1 MLESNWH
8 GYEAKPFLFEGR
20 EAIVVFPK
28 KARPGNPWTLKTEY
42 RTAFPDVELRLL
54 AEGFHAAFVTN
65 ENRWF
70 TPDEIEL
77 KARFIRYVSQTFGL
91 APKCVPV
98 GMSCGGGYAVK
109 LAGMHPE
116 LVQCMY
122 IDAPVLN
129 YCSVPG
135 KNYVKFNDE
144 VWHAEFC
151 KAYPGI
157 QRWQLPGFR
166 EHPICFADVI
176 REQRIPTVMVWGKE
190 DLTVPYPDNGLL
202 LEQALEGTGILQ
214 VHAVAC
220 RGHHPHGFIG
230 DNSPIV
236 NFILENCQ

>member
-1 MLESNWH
+1 MFESNWH

-20 EAIVVFPK
+20 EAVVVFPK

-42 RTAFPDVELRLL
+42 RDAFPDTELRLL
-54 AEGFHAAFVTN
+54 AEGFHAAFVKN

-70 TPDEIEL
+70 TPEEVAL
-77 KARFIRYVSQTFGL
+77 KARFVRHVSQTFGL
-91 APKCVPV
+91 ASKCVPI

-109 LAGMHPE
+109 LAGMYPE

-135 KNYVKFNDE
+135 KIGNKFIAGMWE
-144 VWHAEFC
+144 SEFV

-157 QRWQLPGFR
+157 RRWQLPGFR
-166 EHPICFADVI
+166 EHPICFADVLKKHG
-176 REQRIPTVMVWGKE
+176 IPILLVWGKE
-190 DLTVPYPDNGLL
+190 DQTVPYEENGLL
-202 LEQALEGTGILQ
+202 LEQALEGTGQLK
-214 VHAVAC
+214 VFEVAA

-230 DNSPIV
+230 NNQPIV
-236 NFILENCQ
+236 DFILEHCQ

>member
-1 MLESNWH
+1 MFESNWH

-28 KARPGNPWTLKTEY
+28 VAREGKPWTLKTEY
-42 RTAFPDVELRLL
+42 RTTLPDVELRLL

-70 TPDEIEL
+70 TPDEIAL
-77 KARFIRYVSQTFGL
+77 KARFVRYVSETFGL
-91 APKCVPV
+91 SPKCVPV

-109 LAGMHPE
+109 LAGMYPE

-135 KNYVKFNDE
+135 KNHNKFNDG
-144 VWHAEFC
+144 VWHQEFC
-151 KAYPGI
+151 RAYPGI

-166 EHPICFADVI
+166 EHPICFVDVI
-176 REQRIPTVMVWGKE
+176 REHKIPIVMVWGKE
-190 DLTVPYPDNGLL
+190 DLTVPYGENGLL
-202 LEQALEGTGILQ
+202 LEQALEGTGQLK
-214 VHAVAC
+214 VFEVVA

-230 DNSPIV
+230 DNQPIV
-236 NFILENCQ
+236 DFILEHYR